1 MTQTILLVD
10 DSKTMREVLK
20 VYLMGRDFEFL
31 EADSG
36 ERGLHLLRLMPVDLV
51 LVDLR
56 MPKMDGLAFLRHVRT
71 SELATMRRVPIVV
84 VTADKNSDWQS
95 HARAA
100 GADAFL
106 QKPLDSQR
114 TIEAVERLLPKVTT

>member
-1 MTQTILLVD
+1 MTTTILLVD

-20 VYLMGRDFEFL
+20 VYLMGREFEFL
-31 EADSG
+31 EADTG
-36 ERGLHLLRLMPVDLV
+36 ERGVHLLRLMPVDLV

-56 MPKMDGLAFLRHVRT
+56 MPKMDGLSFLRHVRT
-71 SELATMRRVPIVV
+71 SELATMRRVPIIV
-84 VTADKNSDWQS
+84 VTAEKNSEWQL

-106 QKPLDSQR
+106 QKPLDAQR
-114 TIEAVERLLPKVTT
+114 TIEVVERLLRRATT